1 MCLPC
6 SSCKNSWHAER
17 PHQPAT
23 IPRADR
29 AGRRPDAA
37 HLVLPD
43 QRRIPLPRAVTGGA
57 AVRPCRRAGRG
68 MAAHHLGGG
77 GVRPMASPMAH
88 PADRRPVPAPRV
100 PRAGRGAG
108 RDELPVQ
115 PGRGRRADAPE
126 RAGPGPGRRR
136 GVRPDRGAAVQPAAG
151 LRFRVRQLHRLH
163 ALRDARPPHR
173 EYRRR
178 RRRLACVAD
187 ERNRPA
193 RPVHAHRGPRGHAVR
208 DRPGRALLH
217 PPGVASLGN
226 RRRALL
232 LGDPVCHRPARHGAA
247 TAHDLR
253 PHARAAPGRRDRHR
267 PDRARSGPDP
277 AGHRRYWPRHR
288 RRRDSSR
295 SSPPGRCARA
305 GRTPR
310 GVAMRYVNL
319 GGCGLKVSQ
328 IGLGMM
334 SYGDPA
340 SQQWALNTGSA
351 EPIVRQAV
359 EAGVTFFDTADMYS
373 DGASEEITGRLLGRL
388 FPRRD
393 DFVLATKVYYPTGPG
408 ANDRGLS
415 RMHIL
420 ASIESSLKRLGT
432 GHVDLYQIHRWDE
445 GTPIEETMSALH
457 DVVRAGQARY
467 IGASAMFA
475 WQFAK
480 AQYTAQIGGWTR
492 FVSMQNRYNLVN
504 REDERE
510 MIPFC
515 LDQGIGVV
523 PYSPLARG
531 LLAGTRERTGKQR
544 TARARAGNSPSRPAD
559 FDVADAVTAVASQRN
574 LPPAQIA
581 LAWLLGRPG
590 VSAPIVG
597 ATKPGHLL
605 DATEALDVSLSDDE
619 VAQLE
624 SRYLPRG

>member
-1 MCLPC
+1 
-6 SSCKNSWHAER
+6 
-17 PHQPAT
+17 
-23 IPRADR
+23 
-29 AGRRPDAA
+29 
-37 HLVLPD
+37 
-43 QRRIPLPRAVTGGA
+43 
-57 AVRPCRRAGRG
+57 
-68 MAAHHLGGG
+68 
-77 GVRPMASPMAH
+77 
-88 PADRRPVPAPRV
+88 
-100 PRAGRGAG
+100 
-108 RDELPVQ
+108 
-115 PGRGRRADAPE
+115 
-126 RAGPGPGRRR
+126 
-136 GVRPDRGAAVQPAAG
+136 
-151 LRFRVRQLHRLH
+151 
-163 ALRDARPPHR
+163 
-173 EYRRR
+173 
-178 RRRLACVAD
+178 
-187 ERNRPA
+187 
-193 RPVHAHRGPRGHAVR
+193 
-208 DRPGRALLH
+208 
-217 PPGVASLGN
+217 
-226 RRRALL
+226 
-232 LGDPVCHRPARHGAA
+232 
-247 TAHDLR
+247 
-253 PHARAAPGRRDRHR
+253 
-267 PDRARSGPDP
+267 
-277 AGHRRYWPRHR
+277 
-288 RRRDSSR
+288 
-295 SSPPGRCARA
+295 
-305 GRTPR
+305 
-310 GVAMRYVNL
+310 MRYVNL

-373 DGASEEITGRLLGRL
+373 GGASEEITGRLLGRL

-415 RMHIL
+415 RKHIL

-432 GHVDLYQIHRWDE
+432 DHVDLYQIHRWDE

-515 LDQGIGVV
+515 IDQGIGVV

-544 TARARAGNSPSRPAD
+544 TARARAGDSPYRPAD